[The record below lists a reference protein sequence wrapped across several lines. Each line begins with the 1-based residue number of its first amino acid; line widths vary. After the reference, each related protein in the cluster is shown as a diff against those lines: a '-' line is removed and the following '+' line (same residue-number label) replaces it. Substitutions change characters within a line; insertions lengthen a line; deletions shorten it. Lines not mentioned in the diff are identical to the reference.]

1 MGTITSGV
9 DLAKSVFPVGDAGG
23 AGHVAQ
29 RQDLQR
35 EAFARWLA
43 QRPVVNIV
51 PDASSLRLEGP
62 RRKPDAPGL
71 TGRPPTERLG
81 ASRIPGATID
91 SRLPQSMGTTMAR
104 FVIEPHVAIALAAAN
119 AEIPKQHKL
128 FAPTLLR
135 SQVLA
140 LLFAEVHAG
149 RLTRA
154 EASRL
159 LDYLRGVAHQAAG
172 RQGSAACGLG
182 YRPAAGLERH
192 LCSRVPGF
200 DKAAMRCACDRRAR
214 TCRFGPANR
223 CGSANARLAGLRSPG
238 DANRLMLDGLDQC
251 GKRRKMLGDG
261 LFDRQHGRGDAGD
274 IAADHSVERGTFGRV
289 HQCGHDAANKAQHK
303 AAKSTVD
310 HTAPRDAPPDGQG
323 FSPRNIHDF
332 PCAQRQADPGSG
344 SARAMLRAVR
354 SAVKRL
360 DP

>member
-71 TGRPPTERLG
+71 TGRPPAERLG

-140 LLFAEVHAG
+140 LLFAEVQAG

-159 LDYLRGVAHQAAG
+159 LDYLRGLHI
-172 RQGSAACGLG
+172 
-182 YRPAAGLERH
+182 
-192 LCSRVPGF
+192 
-200 DKAAMRCACDRRAR
+200 
-214 TCRFGPANR
+214 
-223 CGSANARLAGLRSPG
+223 RL
-238 DANRLMLDGLDQC
+238 
-251 GKRRKMLGDG
+251 LGDRV
-261 LFDRQHGRGDAGD
+261 LQRVAWD
-274 IAADHSVERGTFGRV
+274 IALQLGWSDTFAAEYLALTKL
-289 HQCGHDAANKAQHK
+289 QCDALV
-303 AAKSTVD
+303 T
-310 HTAPRDAPPDGQG
+310 DAPGL
-323 FSPRNIHDF
+323 
-332 PCAQRQADPGSG
+332 AD
-344 SARAMLRAVR
+344 SARRIVAVVPMR
-354 SAVKRL
+354 DLLA
-360 DP
+360 